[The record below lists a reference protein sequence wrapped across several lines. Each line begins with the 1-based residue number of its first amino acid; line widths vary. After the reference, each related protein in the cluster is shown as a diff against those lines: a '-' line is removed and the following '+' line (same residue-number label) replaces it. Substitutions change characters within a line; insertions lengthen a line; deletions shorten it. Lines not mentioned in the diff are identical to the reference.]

1 MIYLEPARAGSFY
14 LYMILCFATNN
25 QHKLA
30 EIQALLGHRFTL
42 KTLEEIGCTE
52 DIPET
57 QATIAGNSQQKSA
70 YVTEHFQTD
79 NFADDTG
86 LEVSALNGEPGV
98 HSARY
103 AGPQRN
109 SDDNIDLILKKLK
122 GVENRS
128 ARFLT
133 VITLSL
139 NNQYY
144 QFEGSVEGKIIDER
158 RGTNGFGYDP
168 VFIPDG
174 FTKTFA
180 EMTMEE
186 KGKVSHRGRAFE
198 KLVRYLSEQS

>member
-1 MIYLEPARAGSFY
+1 
-14 LYMILCFATNN
+14 
-25 QHKLA
+25 
-30 EIQALLGHRFTL
+30 
-42 KTLEEIGCTE
+42 
-52 DIPET
+52 
-57 QATIAGNSQQKSA
+57 
-70 YVTEHFQTD
+70 
-79 NFADDTG
+79 
-86 LEVSALNGEPGV
+86 
-98 HSARY
+98 
-103 AGPQRN
+103 
-109 SDDNIDLILKKLK
+109 LK

>member
-1 MIYLEPARAGSFY
+1 
-14 LYMILCFATNN
+14 MILCFATNN

-30 EIQALLGHRFTL
+30 EIQALLGQNFTL
-42 KTLEEIGCTE
+42 KTLQEIGCTE
-52 DIPET
+52 DIPEN
-57 QATIAGNSQQKSA
+57 QATIAGNSKQKSA
-70 YVTEHFQTD
+70 FVRDNFHID

-86 LEVSALNGEPGV
+86 LMVTALDGEPGV

-109 SDDNIDLILKKLK
+109 SDDNIDLLLTNLRPHSDK
-122 GVENRS
+122 S
-128 ARFLT
+128 ARFVT

-144 QFEGSVEGKIIDER
+144 QFEGIVEGKIIDER

-168 VFIPDG
+168 VFVPDG
-174 FTKTFA
+174 HDRTFA

-186 KGKVSHRGRAFE
+186 KGQLSHRARAFE
-198 KLVRYLSEQS
+198 KLVRFLSEQP